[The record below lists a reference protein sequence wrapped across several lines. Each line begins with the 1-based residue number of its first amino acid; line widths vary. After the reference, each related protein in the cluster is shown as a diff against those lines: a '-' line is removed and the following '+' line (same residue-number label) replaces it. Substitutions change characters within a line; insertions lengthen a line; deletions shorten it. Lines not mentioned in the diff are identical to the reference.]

1 MYTFAFMKIEQ
12 HISQLLYRHQCVTV
26 PGFGAF
32 LTEVQSAYL
41 YAPTHSF
48 YPPKKVISFNSQLK
62 NNDGLLANHIAE
74 SEKITYENAV
84 HAIESEVV
92 IWKTTLQGTGY
103 FGLKN
108 IGEIAL
114 NAENNLLFTPADS
127 LNYLP
132 EAFGLSSF
140 VSPRVLRE
148 ELKKEVAALEEKAP
162 ILFTPE
168 SRKLPVYLKYAA
180 IVVLALTATGSI
192 GLKVYNDQIEQ
203 ETLVVEMAVQKEVQN
218 SIQEATFFIQNPI
231 TPVSPPVSA
240 EELSYHL
247 VAGAFRS
254 EENANIVLQNL
265 ITQGYQARR
274 IEENKHGL
282 FPVLYGSYATYDEA
296 KAAQAQIVNVNAEA
310 WILVKEL

>member
-231 TPVSPPVSA
+231 TPVAPSVSA